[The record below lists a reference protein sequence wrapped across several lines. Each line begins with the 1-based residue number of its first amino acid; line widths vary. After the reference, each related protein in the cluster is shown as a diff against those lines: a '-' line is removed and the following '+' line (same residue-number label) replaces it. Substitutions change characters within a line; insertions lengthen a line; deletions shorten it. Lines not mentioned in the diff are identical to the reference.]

1 MGVTS
6 ENPIRVVICQLAT
19 GGAVGSWTSWT
30 TMMTTTTWATAKDGP
45 KWSAGVTRGSLGVLA
60 VPTNRSLTARR
71 NPRGRYKTTKQ
82 IVGQN
87 NPRTGAPHPKGQNPE
102 GTEATL
108 LAMELAGTVPAGD
121 LLACARI
128 RGGDG
133 YAYVV
138 VNRQVNGN
146 VIVRRETDGARATLR
161 PTDRVIRTAR
171 SRMRDY
177 MPPAMVR
184 RSY

>member
-6 ENPIRVVICQLAT
+6 ENPIRVAICQLAT

-102 GTEATL
+102 GTEAIL
-108 LAMELAGTVPAGD
+108 LDAELNPGQSGRCRSTQAGSRRLLETIGRTPCRKSVSPLLSLQRPSLPWRRLYIGLESPAK
-121 LLACARI
+121 R
-128 RGGDG
+128 
-133 YAYVV
+133 Y
-138 VNRQVNGN
+138 
-146 VIVRRETDGARATLR
+146 
-161 PTDRVIRTAR
+161 
-171 SRMRDY
+171 
-177 MPPAMVR
+177 
-184 RSY
+184 

>member
-1 MGVTS
+1 M
-6 ENPIRVVICQLAT
+6 A
-19 GGAVGSWTSWT
+19 
-30 TMMTTTTWATAKDGP
+30 
-45 KWSAGVTRGSLGVLA
+45 AGVTGGSLGVLTVPT
-60 VPTNRSLTARR
+60 VPTNRSLTSRR
-71 NPRGRYKTTKQ
+71 NPRGRFKSTKQ
-82 IVGQN
+82 MLGDN
-87 NPRTGAPHPKGQNPE
+87 NPRTGAPNPKGQNPE

-108 LAMELAGTVPAGD
+108 LAMELAGTVPARD
-121 LLACARI
+121 LLAGARI

-133 YAYVV
+133 YAYIV

-171 SRMRDY
+171 SRMRSY

-184 RSY
+184 RRG

>member
-6 ENPIRVVICQLAT
+6 GPT
-19 GGAVGSWTSWT
+19 GGVGYGLLTWRTFW
-30 TMMTTTTWATAKDGP
+30 TTTTTTSWATARTGP
-45 KWSAGVTRGSLGVLA
+45 KWPAGLTDRLVGVVA
-60 VPTNRSLTARR
+60 VPTNRSLTSRR
-71 NPRGRYKTTKQ
+71 NPRSRKSIEQ

-87 NPRTGAPHPKGQNPE
+87 NPRTGAPHPKNQDSE

-108 LAMELAGTVPAGD
+108 LAMELAGTVPARE
-121 LLACARI
+121 LLAGARI

-133 YAYVV
+133 YAYTV
-138 VNRQVNGN
+138 VNRQVNGV
-146 VIVRRETDGARATLR
+146 VIVRRDIDGAWATLR

-171 SRMRDY
+171 SRMRGY

-184 RSY
+184 RG